1 MIGFGGSKFF
11 IFSMLFDK
19 VLTIFIRYG
28 KFIILTCIS
37 LVISSYIY
45 FTITHGTEL
54 IKVHNLINRPE
65 LVFKYFWS
73 YLKYYYHNRSKL
85 PLSETL
91 KVAGYLVGPYFFLK
105 LILIIL
111 NFSKFW
117 IAIKMRNKF
126 PTFSNFLL
134 RRTVLSPQ
142 MKDKIIDFSKKTPTS
157 TTIKNVTNL
166 DSQRINSQ
174 NSIPKDIKQQ
184 TGVIKKR
191 NLRK

>member
-1 MIGFGGSKFF
+1 
-11 IFSMLFDK
+11 
-19 VLTIFIRYG
+19 
-28 KFIILTCIS
+28 
-37 LVISSYIY
+37 
-45 FTITHGTEL
+45 
-54 IKVHNLINRPE
+54 
-65 LVFKYFWS
+65 
-73 YLKYYYHNRSKL
+73 LKYYYHNRSKL